1 MDSTFCDGVMD
12 ISITGGVVRV
22 DFFDYVNGEND
33 SNGNPPRQHNHRILL
48 TPEAFLQT
56 YTAFDQVINQ
66 LVEKGL
72 LTRRDEAAQ

>member
-22 DFFDYVNGEND
+22 DFFNYTNGERD
-33 SNGNPPRQHNHRILL
+33 TNGTPPRQHNHRVLL

-72 LTRRDEAAQ
+72 LNRREGTA